1 MLKGVNRKVIEINQ
15 TESDYFERAVFYLRP
30 DVNEA
35 PLHAAQLEV
44 QALLGQSVH
53 RRRVRGWMWFVLGM
67 LVSGGIFCFILLC
80 R

>member
-1 MLKGVNRKVIEINQ
+1 MLKGVNRKVMEINQ

-44 QALLGQSVH
+44 QALCLPSYVKIIKKYMKSDQKD
-53 RRRVRGWMWFVLGM
+53 L
-67 LVSGGIFCFILLC
+67 
-80 R
+80 